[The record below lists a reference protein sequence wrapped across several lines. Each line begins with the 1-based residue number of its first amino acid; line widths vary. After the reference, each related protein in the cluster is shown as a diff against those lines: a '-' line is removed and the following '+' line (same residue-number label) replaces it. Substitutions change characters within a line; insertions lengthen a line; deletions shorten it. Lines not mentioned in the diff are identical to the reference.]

1 MRRCHVCDGAVLSAI
16 FVLRCSSAPYFHF
29 VVPARPCV
37 LGRSSACDFVVEH
50 TSVSRRHA
58 RCCVGETGL
67 VITDLGSHNG
77 TFVDG
82 QRVEEARV
90 TRGQTLRFGDVSF
103 LVAIEGVAPLN
114 SKDDTDTG
122 KGHGGA
128 STALDLPTAE
138 CMSEAQQRVF
148 NLLLSGKKEGNIA
161 RTLELSPHTVHN
173 HVRAIFRLFEV
184 HSRAELLARL
194 LDRAPPAG

>member
-1 MRRCHVCDGAVLSAI
+1 VCDGAALSAI
-16 FVLRCSSAPYFHF
+16 FVLRCASAQYFHF

-50 TSVSRRHA
+50 ASVSRRHA

-82 QRVEEARV
+82 QRIAEARV
-90 TRGQTLRFGDVSF
+90 TRGQALRFGDVSF
-103 LVAIEGVAPLN
+103 LVAIEGVAPLT
-114 SKDDTDTG
+114 SEDDTDTG
-122 KGHGGA
+122 NGNGNGGA
-128 STALDLPTAE
+128 STALDLPTGE

-148 NLLLSGKKEGNIA
+148 NLLLSGNKEKNIA

-173 HVRAIFRLFEV
+173 HVRAIFRLFDV